1 MQKKALILGTMKNGD
16 PSEKTKILLEKIHNI
31 AGDGEDGEGDP
42 DEEVDEERGKGALCS
57 NILFRMLIRVLQ
69 RSTPNSTTTI
79 WAEITMRR
87 PTLTMEKM
95 AVKGRVVATMRS
107 IDKDILVDFFRIYL
121 LISEA
126 LVDGY

>member
-1 MQKKALILGTMKNGD
+1 
-16 PSEKTKILLEKIHNI
+16 
-31 AGDGEDGEGDP
+31 
-42 DEEVDEERGKGALCS
+42 
-57 NILFRMLIRVLQ
+57 
-69 RSTPNSTTTI
+69 
-79 WAEITMRR
+79 
-87 PTLTMEKM
+87 MEKM